1 MLGILP
7 YCVTFFKILRLH
19 YMNRFLLIALFFLPC
34 IIKAQSNSPVIV
46 DSVKSYLDKS
56 LLIIE
61 ANALNRRNVNWKEL
75 RANVYNKAREAK
87 RYEDI
92 LPIYPYIF
100 EQIDDHHGSLK
111 FKDKTYSWNKND
123 VIKVNST
130 IKAAT
135 KKYSSVRSEKIGREI
150 GYILIPGNNDF
161 RGQHMDS
168 ISRDIKNAIAK
179 INDKH
184 IKGWIIDLRVNTGG
198 NMYPMIAG
206 LSEFIGEGRVGGFI
220 TPTHQPDG
228 DWIIK
233 DGTFYVDSVKVSPVK
248 YEGYPIK
255 KDVPIAI
262 LISGNTASS
271 GEMTAITTIGRD
283 KSIFIGEPSRGYT
296 TTNLGFKLNEY
307 SGLNLAVNYASDR
320 NGKVYHKNISSGI
333 LVSDGDN
340 FDVLNKDQK
349 VKVVELLP
357 LSRQ

>member
-1 MLGILP
+1 M
-7 YCVTFFKILRLH
+7 
-19 YMNRFLLIALFFLPC
+19 
-34 IIKAQSNSPVIV
+34 V
-46 DSVKSYLDKS
+46 DSVITYLDKS
-56 LLIIE
+56 LHIIE
-61 ANALNRRNVNWKEL
+61 TNALNSRNVNWKEL
-75 RANVYNKAREAK
+75 RERVYNKASGAK

-92 LPIYPYIF
+92 LPIYSFIF

-111 FKDKTYSWNKND
+111 YKDKTYSWNKKNGT
-123 VIKVNST
+123 KVNNT

-135 KKYSSVRSEKIGREI
+135 KKYSSVHSEKIGREI

-206 LSEFIGEGRVGGFI
+206 LTDFIGEGRVGGFI
-220 TPTHQPDG
+220 TPTNQPDG

-233 DGTFYVDSVKVSPVK
+233 DGMFYVDSVKVSPVR

-255 KDVPIAI
+255 KDIPIAI
-262 LISGNTASS
+262 LIGGNTASS

-283 KSIFIGEPSRGYT
+283 KSILIGEPSRGYT

-307 SGLNLAVNYASDR
+307 SGLNLAVDYASDR
-320 NGKVYHKNISSGI
+320 NGMVYPKNISPDI

-340 FDVLNKDQK
+340 FEVLKKDQK
-349 VKVVELLP
+349 VKAAI
-357 LSRQ
+357 SWFRKNK

>member
-1 MLGILP
+1 
-7 YCVTFFKILRLH
+7 
-19 YMNRFLLIALFFLPC
+19 MNRFLLITLFFLPC
-34 IIKAQSNSPVIV
+34 VIKAQSNSPLIV

-61 ANALNRRNVNWKEL
+61 TNALNSKNVNWKEL
-75 RANVYNKAREAK
+75 REDVYNKASGAK

-111 FKDKTYSWNKND
+111 YKNKTYSWHKND
-123 VIKVNST
+123 GIQVNNIIKT
-130 IKAAT
+130 AT
-135 KKYSSVRSEKIGREI
+135 KKYSFVRSEKIGKEF

-179 INDKH
+179 INNKK

-206 LSEFIGEGRVGGFI
+206 LTEFIGEGRVGGFI

-233 DGTFYVDSVKVSPVK
+233 SGTFYVDSVKVSPVK
-248 YEGYPIK
+248 YEGHPIR

-271 GEMTAITTIGRD
+271 GEMTAITTIGRN
-283 KSIFIGEPSRGYT
+283 KSVLIGEPTGGYT

-307 SGLNLAVNYASDR
+307 SGLNLAVDYASDR
-320 NGKVYHKNISSGI
+320 NGKVYPKNIDPDI
-333 LVSDGDN
+333 LVSNGDN
-340 FDVLNKDQK
+340 FEVLIKDLK
-349 VKVVELLP
+349 VKKAISWL
-357 LSRQ
+357 RKNK

>member
-1 MLGILP
+1 
-7 YCVTFFKILRLH
+7 
-19 YMNRFLLIALFFLPC
+19 MNKFLLTALFFLPYV
-34 IIKAQSNSPVIV
+34 IKAQSNSPVIV

-61 ANALNRRNVNWKEL
+61 ANALNSKNVNWKEL
-75 RANVYNKAREAK
+75 REYVYNKTSGAK

-111 FKDKTYSWNKND
+111 YKNKTYSRDRSDD
-123 VIKVNST
+123 VQVNNT

-135 KKYSSVRSEKIGREI
+135 KKYSFVRSEKIGEEI

-161 RGQHMDS
+161 RGQYMDS

-179 INDKH
+179 INDKK
-184 IKGWIIDLRVNTGG
+184 IKGWIIDLRINTGG

-206 LSEFIGEGRVGGFI
+206 LTEFIGEGRVGGFI

-228 DWIIK
+228 DWIIRN
-233 DGTFYVDSVKVSPVK
+233 GTFYVDSVKVTPVK

-255 KDVPIAI
+255 KDIPIAI
-262 LISGNTASS
+262 LISGYTASS

-283 KSIFIGEPSRGYT
+283 KSILIGEPTAGYT
-296 TTNLGFKLNEY
+296 TTNLGFELNEY
-307 SGLNLAVNYASDR
+307 SGLNLAVDYASDR
-320 NGKVYHKNISSGI
+320 NGKIYPKNINPDI
-333 LVSDGDN
+333 LVINGDD
-340 FDVLNKDQK
+340 FEVLNKDEKIQK
-349 VKVVELLP
+349 AISWLRKNK
-357 LSRQ
+357 

>member
-1 MLGILP
+1 MNKYLLLP
-7 YCVTFFKILRLH
+7 
-19 YMNRFLLIALFFLPC
+19 FLLLPFFV
-34 IIKAQSNSPVIV
+34 KAQNNSPVIV

-61 ANALNRRNVNWKEL
+61 ENALNSRNVNWKEL
-75 RANVYNKAREAK
+75 RESVYKKASGAK

-111 FKDKTYSWNKND
+111 YKDKTYSWNKSD
-123 VIKVNST
+123 GIKVSNT

-135 KKYSSVRSEKIGREI
+135 KKYSSVRSEKIGRKI
-150 GYILIPGNNDF
+150 GYVLIPGNNDF

-220 TPTHQPDG
+220 TPTNQPDG

-255 KDVPIAI
+255 KDVSIAI
-262 LISGNTASS
+262 LIGSNTASS

-283 KSIFIGEPSRGYT
+283 KSILIGEPSRGYT

-307 SGLNLAVNYASDR
+307 SGLNLAVDYASDR
-320 NGKVYHKNISSGI
+320 NGKVYPKNIVPDI

-340 FDVLNKDQK
+340 FDDLNKDQK
-349 VKVVELLP
+349 VKEATSWL
-357 LSRQ
+357 RKNK

>member
-1 MLGILP
+1 
-7 YCVTFFKILRLH
+7 
-19 YMNRFLLIALFFLPC
+19 MNRYLLLPFLLLPC
-34 IIKAQSNSPVIV
+34 FVNAQRNSPVIV

-61 ANALNRRNVNWKEL
+61 ANALNSRNVNWKEL
-75 RANVYNKAREAK
+75 RENVYHKASGAK

-92 LPIYPYIF
+92 LQIYPYIF

-111 FKDKTYSWNKND
+111 YKNKTYSWNKND
-123 VIKVNST
+123 GIKVNNT

-135 KKYSSVRSEKIGREI
+135 KKYLSVRSEKIGRGI

-168 ISRDIKNAIAK
+168 ISRDIKNAISK

-220 TPTHQPDG
+220 TPTNQPDG

-248 YEGYPIK
+248 YKGYPIK
-255 KDVPIAI
+255 KNVPLAI
-262 LISGNTASS
+262 LIGSNTASS

-283 KSIFIGEPSRGYT
+283 KSILIGEPSSGYT
-296 TTNLGFKLNEY
+296 TSNLGFKLNEY
-307 SGLNLAVNYASDR
+307 SGLNLAVDYASDR
-320 NGKVYHKNISSGI
+320 NGKVYPKNISPGI
-333 LVSDGDN
+333 LVLNGDN
-340 FDVLNKDQK
+340 FDALNKDLK
-349 VKVVELLP
+349 VEEAISWLRKNK
-357 LSRQ
+357 

>member
-1 MLGILP
+1 
-7 YCVTFFKILRLH
+7 
-19 YMNRFLLIALFFLPC
+19 MNRFLLIALFFFPC

-61 ANALNRRNVNWKEL
+61 ANALNSEKVNWKEL
-75 RANVYNKAREAK
+75 RKNVYSKASGAK

-92 LPIYPYIF
+92 LSIYPYIF

-111 FKDKTYSWNKND
+111 YKDKTYSWNKSD
-123 VIKVNST
+123 GIKVNNT

-135 KKYSSVRSEKIGREI
+135 KKYSSVRSEKIGREV

-184 IKGWIIDLRVNTGG
+184 IKGWIIDLRINTGG

-206 LSEFIGEGRVGGFI
+206 LTEFLGEGRVGGFV
-220 TPTHQPDG
+220 TSTHQPDG

-233 DGTFYVDSVKVSPVK
+233 NGAFYVDSVKVTPVK
-248 YEGYPIK
+248 YKGHPIK
-255 KDVPIAI
+255 KEVPIAV

-271 GEMTAITTIGRD
+271 GEMTAITTIGRH
-283 KSIFIGEPSRGYT
+283 KSILIGEPSAGYT
-296 TTNLGFKLNEY
+296 TTNLGFKLNGY
-307 SGLNLAVNYASDR
+307 SGLNLAVDYGTDR
-320 NGKVYHKNISSGI
+320 NGKVYPKNINPEI
-333 LVSDGDN
+333 LITDGDN
-340 FDVLNKDQK
+340 FEDLAKDQK
-349 VKVVELLP
+349 VKKAISWLRENN
-357 LSRQ
+357 

>member
-1 MLGILP
+1 
-7 YCVTFFKILRLH
+7 
-19 YMNRFLLIALFFLPC
+19 MNRFLLIALFFFPC

-56 LLIIE
+56 LLLIE
-61 ANALNRRNVNWKEL
+61 ANALNSEKVNWKEL
-75 RANVYNKAREAK
+75 RKNVYSKSSGAK

-92 LPIYPYIF
+92 LAIYPYIF

-111 FKDKTYSWNKND
+111 YKDKTYSWHKSD
-123 VIKVNST
+123 GIKVNNT

-135 KKYSSVRSEKIGREI
+135 KKYSSVRSEKIGREV

-184 IKGWIIDLRVNTGG
+184 IKGWIIDLRINTGG

-206 LSEFIGEGRVGGFI
+206 LTEFLGEGRVGGFV
-220 TPTHQPDG
+220 TSTHQPDG

-233 DGTFYVDSVKVSPVK
+233 NGGFYVDSVKVTPVK

-255 KDVPIAI
+255 KEVPIAV

-271 GEMTAITTIGRD
+271 GEMTAITTIGRH
-283 KSIFIGEPSRGYT
+283 KSILIGEPSAGYT
-296 TTNLGFKLNEY
+296 TTNLGFKLNGY
-307 SGLNLAVNYASDR
+307 SGLNLAVDYATDR
-320 NGKVYHKNISSGI
+320 NGKVYPKNINPEI
-333 LVSDGDN
+333 LITEGDN
-340 FDVLNKDQK
+340 FEDLAKDQK
-349 VKVVELLP
+349 VKKAISWLRENN
-357 LSRQ
+357 

>member
-1 MLGILP
+1 
-7 YCVTFFKILRLH
+7 
-19 YMNRFLLIALFFLPC
+19 MNKFLLIALFFLPC
-34 IIKAQSNSPVIV
+34 ITKAQSSLPVIV

-61 ANALNRRNVNWKEL
+61 ANALNSKKVDWKQL
-75 RANVYNKAREAK
+75 RENVYSKASGAK
-87 RYEDI
+87 RYEDV
-92 LPIYPYIF
+92 LSIYPYIF

-111 FKDKTYSWNKND
+111 YKDKTYSWNKRNE
-123 VIKVNST
+123 IKVNNT

-135 KKYSSVRSEKIGREI
+135 KQYSSVRSEKIGREV

-184 IKGWIIDLRVNTGG
+184 IKGWIIDLRINTGG

-206 LSEFIGEGRVGGFI
+206 LTEFIGEGRVGGFI
-220 TPTHQPDG
+220 TPGNQADG

-233 DGTFYVDSVKVSPVK
+233 DGAFYVDSVKVTPVK

-255 KDVPIAI
+255 KEVPIAV

-271 GEMTAITTIGRD
+271 GEMTAITTIGRH
-283 KSIFIGEPSRGYT
+283 KSILIGEPTAGYT

-307 SGLNLAVNYASDR
+307 SGLNLAVDYATDR
-320 NGKVYHKNISSGI
+320 NGKVYPKNITPEI
-333 LVSDGDN
+333 LIIEGDN
-340 FDVLNKDQK
+340 FEDLGKDQK
-349 VKVVELLP
+349 VRKAISWL
-357 LSRQ
+357 RKNN

>member
-1 MLGILP
+1 
-7 YCVTFFKILRLH
+7 
-19 YMNRFLLIALFFLPC
+19 MNRFLLIALVFLPFFV
-34 IIKAQSNSPVIV
+34 KAQNNPPVIV
-46 DSVKSYLDKS
+46 DSVKSYLNKS

-61 ANALNRRNVNWKEL
+61 ENALNSRNVNWKEL
-75 RANVYNKAREAK
+75 RESVYNKASGAK

-92 LPIYPYIF
+92 LPIYSYIF

-111 FKDKTYSWNKND
+111 YNDKTYSWNKKG
-123 VIKVNST
+123 IKVNNT

-135 KKYSSVRSEKIGREI
+135 KKYLSVHSEKIGREI

-168 ISRDIKNAIAK
+168 ISRDIKKAIAK

-220 TPTHQPDG
+220 TPTNQPDG
-228 DWIIK
+228 DWVIK
-233 DGTFYVDSVKVSPVK
+233 DGTFYVDSVKVTPVK

-255 KDVPIAI
+255 KEVPIAV

-271 GEMTAITTIGRD
+271 GEMTAITTIGRH
-283 KSIFIGEPSRGYT
+283 KSILIGEPTAGYT

-307 SGLNLAVNYASDR
+307 SGLNLAVDYASDR
-320 NGKVYHKNISSGI
+320 NGKVYPKNISPGI
-333 LVSDGDN
+333 LVSDGDD
-340 FDVLNKDQK
+340 FEVLNKDQK
-349 VKVVELLP
+349 VKAAISWL
-357 LSRQ
+357 RRNK